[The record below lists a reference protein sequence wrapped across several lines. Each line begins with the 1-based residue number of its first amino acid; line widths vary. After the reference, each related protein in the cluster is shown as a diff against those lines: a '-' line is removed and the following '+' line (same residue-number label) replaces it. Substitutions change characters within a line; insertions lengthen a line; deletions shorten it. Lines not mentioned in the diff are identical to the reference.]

1 MKKIVSILLSM
12 MMLLSLFSCLLFPA
26 AAVET
31 VSAVKLTYDSSAVA
45 FNTFCTEGDVQK
57 MIRSSVGITSEG
69 CSVDIGNTF
78 LMYKYGSGYRG
89 ISDGTGMM
97 SAEKEYVIEYGLNL
111 KSGYDWLSSIKALPF
126 NPPTT
131 VTDVSG
137 FSVFFN
143 GVKKNNAEIKY
154 NNSWNNVR
162 VIIPLGKPSTDPVI
176 VGISINE
183 NNISLGAGES
193 ASFSVNVIGSAD
205 KSCVW
210 SVEGANSPTTTI
222 SSTGLLSVGAD
233 ETAETLVVRVT
244 SVFDPTKTDQRTVTV
259 LQVPATIESVSV
271 SPDNVSMVQG
281 ESRSFSA
288 IVTGEQTDKSV
299 TWSVSGANEAG
310 TVISASGRLKIDVE
324 ETAKKITVRATSNF
338 DPLKYGTATV
348 TVTPSAR
355 ANSVE
360 LSFNEGA
367 FEATY
372 GITEGEANSML
383 RSNIGTTSA
392 SVSVDKLNS
401 GLSIRYGSEW
411 MGISDGTGLVSPEKE
426 YGIHYCVNVKTGYD
440 WPTAV
445 KSCPFSTYTPVKD
458 VPGFSIVYNGVE
470 RKDAQIRYN
479 DSWNNILVYI
489 SDLHIHDYATAV
501 VTAPKCLEKGYTTH
515 SCVCGKSYK
524 DSFVEALDHDFG
536 SWTVV
541 TPATCKVEGTE
552 RRDCSR
558 CDVFETRATE
568 KGAHTP
574 SAAVRENEVPATCL
588 ALGSYDE
595 VVYCSLCGAEI
606 SREAKSIETVAH
618 IPGKP
623 AVMNEVPA
631 TCTSE
636 GSYDEVICCS
646 VCWIRLSSEK
656 RTIEKKP
663 HDFRDAVTPATL
675 SEDGKVEK
683 TCSACGAKDDGSVVT
698 IPKASEVGFANT
710 KFVYDG
716 TVIRPTL
723 LAFDSEGNLIRSAYY
738 KAEWSNKSSKA
749 PGTYTLTV
757 TFKNY
762 YTGQK
767 TLTYTIIPRQVTG
780 LKTEKVTKTAIK
792 LSWKKLSEAKY
803 YKVEQSTDG
812 KTWTKA
818 AVVTANAATV
828 KNLKTGAKYQ
838 FRVKALDST
847 KKIAGK
853 VSAVLKTGTLTA
865 APTISKLTST
875 KSKTATVSWKKVT
888 GAKSYI
894 VYKSTDGK
902 TFKAAKTGLTGTSC
916 TLTKLTGGKKIYVKV
931 IAVNAYGA
939 KSAASAVKSVK
950 VKK

>member
-69 CSVDIGNTF
+69 CSVDKNNTF
-78 LMYKYGSGYRG
+78 LMYKYGSDYRG
-89 ISDGTGMM
+89 IGDGTGMM
-97 SAEKEYVIEYGLNL
+97 STEKEYAIEYCLNL
-111 KSGYDWLSSIKALPF
+111 KSGYDWAASIKALPL
-126 NPPTT
+126 NPLTP

-143 GVKKNNAEIKY
+143 GAERNDAGIKY
-154 NNSWNNVR
+154 NDSWDNVR
-162 VIIPLGKPSTDPVI
+162 VIIPLGKPSSAPI
-176 VGISINE
+176 ILGISINE

-244 SVFDPTKTDQRTVTV
+244 SVFDSTKTDQRTVTV
-259 LQVPATIESVSV
+259 LTVPATIESVSV
-271 SPDNVSMVQG
+271 SPDNVSMAQG

-310 TVISASGRLKIDVE
+310 TVISSSGNLKIDVE

-348 TVTPSAR
+348 TVTPSTR
-355 ANSVE
+355 VESVE

-383 RSNIGTTSA
+383 RSNLGTTSA
-392 SVSVDKLNS
+392 IVTIDKSNS
-401 GLSIRYGSEW
+401 GLAIRNGSSW
-411 MGISDGTGLVSPEKE
+411 RGIYDGTGIVSPEKE
-426 YGIHYCVNVKTGYD
+426 YGIRCNVYLKTGYD

-445 KSCPFSTYTPVKD
+445 KSCSSYTPVED
-458 VPGFSIVYNGVE
+458 IPGFSIIYNGVE
-470 RKDAQIRYN
+470 RKDAQITYN
-479 DSWNNILVYI
+479 DAWNMIMVCI
-489 SDLHIHDYATAV
+489 SDLHIHDFATAV

-536 SWTVV
+536 AWTVV

-558 CDVFETRATE
+558 CEVFETRATE

-618 IPGKP
+618 IPGEP
-623 AVMNEVPA
+623 AVMNAVPA

-698 IPKASEVGFANT
+698 IPKASKVGFAKT

-757 TFKNY
+757 TFRNY
-762 YTGQK
+762 YSGQK
-767 TLTYTIIPRQVTG
+767 TLTYKIIPRQVTG

-902 TFKAAKTGLTGTSC
+902 TFKAAKTGLSGTSY